1 MARENFPKAMAIELR
16 YEGGKV
22 DDPRDPGGR
31 TNQGVIQR
39 VYSAYRAQKG
49 LPVRDVYLME
59 PHERDE
65 IYRRNYADK
74 VRFDDLPSG
83 IDLVLLDGAINSGPA
98 QSVKWVQRALG
109 LTADGIMGDV
119 TMNAITNQPDMMK
132 LIDDTL
138 DRRMLFLRQLKP
150 WPTYKNGWTN
160 RVNGIR
166 ATAKAWARNEASPI
180 MPAAQGSEKKANL
193 SSAKPAP
200 ARALG
205 DATGG
210 GGGMLTVASQGIEQA
225 KDALLPASDLSFVS
239 KILIGF
245 TILGVL
251 LAVVGF
257 GYSWW
262 ARKRKAEL
270 EDALDLTPQ
279 DAPYNNDNT
288 PREILELSDAPTS
301 YQGSPAIKSI

>member
-1 MARENFPKAMAIELR
+1 MRENFPKAMAIELR

-65 IYRRNYADK
+65 IYRRNYAEK
-74 VRFDDLPSG
+74 IRFNDLPSG
-83 IDLVLLDGAINSGPA
+83 IDLLILDGAINSGPA
-98 QSVKWVQRALG
+98 QSVKWVQRSLG

-119 TMNAITNQPDMMK
+119 TVNAIVNHPDMHK
-132 LIDDTL
+132 LVDDVCN
-138 DRRMLFLRQLKP
+138 RRLLFLKNLKH
-150 WPTYKNGWTN
+150 WPVYKNGWTS
-160 RVNGIR
+160 RVNTVR
-166 ATAKAWARNEASPI
+166 STAKAWISQKDA
-180 MPAAQGSEKKANL
+180 PAVAGTAKGSERKAYL
-193 SSAKPAP
+193 SDAVAAP
-200 ARALG
+200 ARGVG
-205 DATGG
+205 DAAGG
-210 GGGMLTVASQGIEQA
+210 SGGTLTVLSQGIDQA
-225 KDALLPASDLSFVS
+225 KEALLPASDLTFVS
-239 KILIGF
+239 RLLIGL
-245 TILGVL
+245 TVLGL
-251 LAVVGF
+251 ILAVVGF
-257 GYSWW
+257 GYSWY

>member
-1 MARENFPKAMAIELR
+1 MKENFARAMAIELR

-39 VYSAYRAQKG
+39 VYSAWRAQKG
-49 LPVRDVYLME
+49 LPIRDVYLME
-59 PHERDE
+59 PAERDE

-74 VRFDDLPSG
+74 IRFSDLPTG
-83 IDLVLLDGAINSGPA
+83 IDLLVLDGAINSGPA

-119 TMNAITNQPDMMK
+119 TVNAIVNQPDQHK
-132 LIDDTL
+132 LIDDIC
-138 DRRMLFLRQLKP
+138 DRRMLFLRNLKP
-150 WPTYKNGWTN
+150 WPIYKNGWTN

-166 ATAKAWARNEASPI
+166 ATAKAWVSHQESPLI
-180 MPAAQGSEKKANL
+180 SGAHGAEKKANL
-193 SSAKPAP
+193 SSAVAAP
-200 ARALG
+200 TRAVG

-210 GGGMLTVASQGIEQA
+210 SGGTLTVVSQGIDQA

-239 KILIGF
+239 KILVGL
-245 TILGVL
+245 TIAGIL
-251 LAVVGF
+251 LAVLGF

-262 ARKRKAEL
+262 ARRRKAEL

-279 DAPYNNDNT
+279 DAPYNNANT
-288 PREILELSDAPTS
+288 PDEILDMSMAPS
-301 YQGSPAIKSI
+301 GYRGASAIKSI